1 MKPYADT
8 NLFTR
13 FYLELTDSEVADGLV
28 SEVRRG
34 EAEPIPVFW
43 LHRAELVNAL
53 QLHVFSGLQPG
64 HTRVSPEQAAIA
76 LATFREDLAAQ
87 EFLRP
92 ARLPEAELE
101 KQAEALAL
109 RHTAKH
115 GFRTYDL
122 LHVAAALLLGCDTF
136 WSFDARA
143 LKLAKVEGLHVPV
156 RLKTH

>member
-13 FYLELTDSEVADGLV
+13 FYLDLPDSEAADGLV
-28 SEVRRG
+28 AEVQSG
-34 EAEPIPVFW
+34 ENLPLPVTW
-43 LHRAELVNAL
+43 LHRIELVNAFEHSVYL
-53 QLHVFSGLQPG
+53 GRQPD
-64 HTRVSPEQAAIA
+64 HPRVAPEQAAIA
-76 LATFREDLAAQ
+76 LATFREDLAKPT
-87 EFLRP
+87 FLRP

-101 KQAEALAL
+101 RQAEALAL

-122 LHVAAALLLGCDTF
+122 LHVAAALLLDCDTF

-143 LKLAKVEGLHVPV
+143 LKLARLEGLRAPAIT
-156 RLKTH
+156 RR